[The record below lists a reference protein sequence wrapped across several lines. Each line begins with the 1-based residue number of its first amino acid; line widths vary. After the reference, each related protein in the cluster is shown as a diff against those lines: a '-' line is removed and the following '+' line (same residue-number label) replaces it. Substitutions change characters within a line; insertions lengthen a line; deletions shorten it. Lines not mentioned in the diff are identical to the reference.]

1 MTRVKEEPD
10 DLPDLQPAKH
20 FSKLDRLLLKLRAKP
35 PHYVGQRLAKDF
47 MSPFTGRVIAT
58 PSSSNGY

>member
-35 PHYVGQRLAKDF
+35 PHYVGQK
-47 MSPFTGRVIAT
+47 SEHQ
-58 PSSSNGY
+58 N